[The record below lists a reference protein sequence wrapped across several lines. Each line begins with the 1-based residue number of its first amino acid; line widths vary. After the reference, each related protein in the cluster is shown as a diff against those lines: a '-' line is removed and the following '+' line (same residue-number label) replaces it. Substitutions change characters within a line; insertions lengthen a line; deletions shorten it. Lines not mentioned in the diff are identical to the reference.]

1 MQERQVKEKLLVKKN
16 MKAKKTAGKQKVEGH
31 VRKENENHSLVKPF
45 NEIKIVINNIIG
57 SIKNVKQKDKM
68 LFWFFVAI
76 LLSTALKYI
85 FVFYHTDY
93 QNYLNSDMGGYWER
107 ALERYNGE
115 VRTINQWVIWPP
127 LYHIIMDE
135 VFKVLAFFGLLDY
148 KLEFIIGLNIIL
160 SSLSAIYLYFITLRL
175 TKKHTIAFCAAIFYT
190 CSYYSF
196 YFNAFILSENL
207 AVPVLIAA
215 IYYLFLNKNWTY
227 VISGVLLAIA
237 TGVRPGYGLIGLP
250 FALYALLSNSNSFNK
265 DWKHSIFFSGL
276 WKATLVTISFFSIIF
291 FIIVENNY
299 ISEGRLKG
307 LASSSGLN
315 YYFSFTKSYEVRC
328 EFDGYV
334 YMIYPPGSVT
344 SPENGKLLTTT
355 PIYEGKYFIDLANH
369 FIKEHPAILIQKLAD
384 IKELYFGTL
393 FPSTSSALWFDI
405 LINPFRWLF
414 FVLSLIVVFS
424 CFTHPFS
431 RVDKNKYL
439 ILLSVILCSL
449 IVCYFFSTEHRY
461 IYAYIFAVYVI
472 AIETIFEVVPNF
484 KKYRKKL
491 IIFIS
496 VLLGLFLIKLGITQV
511 ERWTMAKNV
520 NVTIINN
527 PHITESSPHVMTGD
541 TTKLQVDAIN
551 FPFEYDF
558 THNTLGNLGYKNNFF
573 VNFEGSF
580 KVLQKG
586 WYKFFMYS
594 LDTLEFFIDQGTI
607 LYRAKPDRDEKEFIP
622 FTFLNEGD
630 HYFKLSYFHY
640 GCAESGIRVM
650 YAPDFLQMD
659 KKYFMGESSQFIKF
673 NKFNLSK

>member
-1 MQERQVKEKLLVKKN
+1 MR
-16 MKAKKTAGKQKVEGH
+16 KKTAGKQKVEGG
-31 VRKENENHSLVKPF
+31 VRKENENNSFVKLPSK
-45 NEIKIVINNIIG
+45 IKTIIHNIIVN
-57 SIKNVKQKDKM
+57 IKNMKQQDKM
-68 LFWFFVAI
+68 FFWFFVAI

-85 FVFYHTDY
+85 FVYYHTDF

-107 ALERYNGE
+107 ALERYNGN
-115 VRTINQWVIWPP
+115 VRTVDQWVIWPP
-127 LYHIIMDE
+127 LYHIILVE
-135 VFKVLAFFGLLDY
+135 VFKVLAFFDLFDY
-148 KLEFIIGLNIIL
+148 KLEFILGLNIFI
-160 SSLSAIYLYFITLRL
+160 SSLSAIYLYFITLGL
-175 TKKHTIAFCAAIFYT
+175 TKKYTIAFCAAIFYT

-207 AVPVLIAA
+207 AIPVLIAA
-215 IYYLFLNKNWTY
+215 IYYLFQNKNCAY
-227 VISGVLLAIA
+227 VVSGVLLAIA

-250 FALYALLSNSNSFNK
+250 FALYALLSDSHSFKK
-265 DWKHSIFFSGL
+265 DWKHSIFSSGV
-276 WKATLVTISFFSIIF
+276 WKAALVTISFFSIIF

-315 YYFSFTKSYEVRC
+315 YYFSFTKSYEVKS

-334 YMIYPPGSVT
+334 YIIYPPGSIK

-369 FIKEHPAILIQKLAD
+369 FIKEHPAILIQKFAD

-393 FPSTSSALWFDI
+393 FPSMSTVLWFDI
-405 LINPFRWLF
+405 LIKPFRWLF

-424 CFTHPFS
+424 FFTHPFS
-431 RVDKNKYL
+431 RVDKNKYF
-439 ILLSVILCSL
+439 ILLSVILCTF

-484 KKYRKKL
+484 KKYRKML

-496 VLLGLFLIKLGITQV
+496 VLLGLFLIKLGITQF

-541 TTKLQVDAIN
+541 TSKLQVDAIN

-586 WYKFFMYS
+586 WYKFFVYS
-594 LDTLEFFIDQGTI
+594 LDTLEFSIDREFI
-607 LYRAKPDRDEKEFIP
+607 LYRSKPDPDEKEFIP

-630 HYFKLSYFHY
+630 HYFKISYFYY
-640 GCAESGIRVM
+640 GDAESGIRVM
-650 YAPDFLQMD
+650 YVPDFLQMD

-673 NKFNLSK
+673 NKFNLSN